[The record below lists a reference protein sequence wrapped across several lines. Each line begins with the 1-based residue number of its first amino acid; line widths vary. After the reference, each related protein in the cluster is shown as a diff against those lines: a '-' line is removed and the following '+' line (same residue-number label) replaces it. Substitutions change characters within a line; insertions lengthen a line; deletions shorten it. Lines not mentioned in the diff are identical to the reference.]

1 MANIEVFQAHILE
14 AGVLDPPKVHHE
26 FVSGKHGR
34 KLDFDTIE
42 TGSDLYNEWV
52 DVNVGF
58 IVDEFPRTPEVILGV
73 ANGTNRLS
81 LDVARRFNGQ
91 SLGLVSEKDPRNSK
105 ILSLN
110 WLAARVIRAIE
121 PELVVVVED
130 VGTTG
135 SNSVQVAV
143 QARELGAKKVIVV
156 PTWQRQ
162 PSLGKLD
169 EAGISYVPIIGQTLP
184 TFDKED
190 CEINGFCAEEGMLF
204 IPREK

>member
-1 MANIEVFQAHILE
+1 MANIEAFQAHILE
-14 AGVLDPPKVHHE
+14 AGVLDPPTVHHE

-34 KLDFDTIE
+34 KLDFDTIDIDSE
-42 TGSDLYNEWV
+42 LYQEWV
-52 DVNVGF
+52 YANVDF
-58 IVDEFPRTPEVILGV
+58 IGHEFSRTPEVILGV
-73 ANGTNRLS
+73 ANGTNRLA

-91 SLGLVSEKDPRNSK
+91 ALGLVSEKDANNSK

-110 WLAARVIRAIE
+110 WLAARVISGIK

-143 QARELGAKKVIVV
+143 HARELGAKQVVVV

-169 EAGISYVPIIGQTLP
+169 EAGISYIPIIGETLP

-190 CEINGFCAEEGMLF
+190 CETVGFCAVEGALF